1 MSGMPWLFLESS
13 KRASP
18 AATNHVRYSHLDRDT
33 PPAQLSSLIPACDHW
48 CQDLCCGLCS
58 FMEHACVA
66 PAHCWVTSPQSMNY
80 ASSTQSHDTCS
91 HSNPTLSFASR
102 AHSPLYGVWVLSQP
116 LTNNLVRVKA
126 WPGNAASSHFR
137 FSLPRARGL
146 SPQAGEDSSLPSSSS
161 LLSFLLQLSILS
173 PYNDSSSPPN
183 ITMNAKIHDLQWQWS
198 ITLTESEG
206 N

>member
-1 MSGMPWLFLESS
+1 MGQHSYSCLACLGCSW
-13 KRASP
+13 SP
-18 AATNHVRYSHLDRDT
+18 QKELPLRLQTMLGTAILIET

-91 HSNPTLSFASR
+91 HSNPTLSFASQ
-102 AHSPLYGVWVLSQP
+102 AHPPLYGVWVLSQP

-137 FSLPRARGL
+137 FSLPRAR
-146 SPQAGEDSSLPSSSS
+146 DSVPRPEGTALCHLPPPSYPSSCSFQSLP
-161 LLSFLLQLSILS
+161 
-173 PYNDSSSPPN
+173 P
-183 ITMNAKIHDLQWQWS
+183 TMTPRAPQI
-198 ITLTESEG
+198 
-206 N
+206 